1 METHRITDIIIDHC
15 HRQDLGD
22 LQGLAGSIREF
33 GPL

>member
-1 METHRITDIIIDHC
+1 METHRITGIIIANC
-15 HRQDLGD
+15 YRQDLGD